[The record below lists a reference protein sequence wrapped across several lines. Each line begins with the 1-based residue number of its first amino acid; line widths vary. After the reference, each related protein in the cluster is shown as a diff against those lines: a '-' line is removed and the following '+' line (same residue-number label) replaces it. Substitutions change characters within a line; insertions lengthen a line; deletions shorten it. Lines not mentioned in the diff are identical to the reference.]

1 MTFAVVRAF
10 PEKQSFW
17 VCAEEG
23 RLEKELAHMVR
34 ETGKSTVFRVCQQAE
49 DSGRVNAVV
58 QIQRPSRLHPREDG
72 SEFSPD
78 LGLIEQGTIIRED
91 QVGA

>member
-1 MTFAVVRAF
+1 M
-10 PEKQSFW
+10 
-17 VCAEEG
+17 CAEEG

-34 ETGKSTVFRVCQQAE
+34 ETGKFMVFRVCQQAE

-58 QIQRPSRLHPREDG
+58 QIQRPFRLHPREDG

-78 LGLIEQGTIIRED
+78 LGLTEQGTVIRED
-91 QVGA
+91 QVCA

>member
-1 MTFAVVRAF
+1 MQRKA
-10 PEKQSFW
+10 
-17 VCAEEG
+17 G
-23 RLEKELAHMVR
+23 LEKELAHTAG

-58 QIQRPSRLHPREDG
+58 QIQRPSRLHSREDG

-78 LGLIEQGTIIRED
+78 LGLTEQGTVFGSTRYVLNSSPPI
-91 QVGA
+91 